1 VATLSHV
8 TKPHEKEKPMTRRRP
23 KVRATGARRAERNA
37 EAEPQQEPEQKSEQK
52 SESKKES
59 GDKKGK
65 S

>member
-1 VATLSHV
+1 MATLSHL

-37 EAEPQQEPEQKSEQK
+37 EAEPQKEPEKK

>member
-1 VATLSHV
+1 VATLSHL

-37 EAEPQQEPEQKSEQK
+37 EAEPQKEPEKK

>member
-1 VATLSHV
+1 MNKRPITAPVV
-8 TKPHEKEKPMTRRRP
+8 RQEEKAMARRRP
-23 KVRATGARRAERNA
+23 MVRATGARRAERNA
-37 EAEPQQEPEQKSEQK
+37 EAEPQKEPEKK

>member
-1 VATLSHV
+1 VATLSHL
-8 TKPHEKEKPMTRRRP
+8 TKPHEKENRP

-37 EAEPQQEPEQKSEQK
+37 AAEPQKEPEKK

-59 GDKKGK
+59 GEKKGK